1 MRGPKSQA
9 RATPPLARSGNA
21 IGERRS
27 RRYDPDMADVARR
40 RITLAE
46 YFGMAEIS
54 TLRLEYLDGA
64 VYAMAGAELEHND
77 VAANVLAC

>member
-1 MRGPKSQA
+1 
-9 RATPPLARSGNA
+9 
-21 IGERRS
+21 
-27 RRYDPDMADVARR
+27 MADVARR